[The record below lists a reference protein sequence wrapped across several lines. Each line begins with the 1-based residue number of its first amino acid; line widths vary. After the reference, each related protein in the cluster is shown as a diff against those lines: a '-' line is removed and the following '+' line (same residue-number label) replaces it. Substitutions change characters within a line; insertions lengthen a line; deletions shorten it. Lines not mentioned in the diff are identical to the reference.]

1 MLLKLFSAKLR
12 RVQHRAA
19 SARGGARG
27 QLRYSLLQNLN
38 IPLCLIEL
46 LLDSL
51 RGFFQS
57 RSACE

>member
-1 MLLKLFSAKLR
+1 MLLKLFSTKLR

-27 QLRYSLLQNLN
+27 QLRYSLLHNLN
-38 IPLCLIEL
+38 IPLRLIEL

-57 RSACE
+57 RSAYE